1 MDNRN
6 LKIGPNGSNLYVGDI
21 NILGGQSFVGGIF
34 V

>member
-21 NILGGQSFVGGIF
+21 NILGGACNSI
-34 V
+34 